1 MSHSVLIVDDHPI
14 VRQGL
19 RSLLS
24 SYETFEI
31 VGEAGTVPEAMDRYR
46 AHRPDVTLVDIRL
59 DGESGLD
66 LLDVLL
72 GEDPSAKVVIV
83 SSFGDDEYI
92 DRSLKAGARGYVL
105 KADSPSVLVA
115 AIETVA
121 NGGQALGPEVAA
133 HVVGRLAGSQ
143 GEPGVLSGDE
153 IEILRMVASGA
164 SNGVIARRLF
174 MSDTSVKRRL
184 RSIFDKLGV
193 DTRTEAAAEAGRRGL
208 L

>member
-19 RSLLS
+19 RSLLA
-24 SYETFEI
+24 SYESFEI
-31 VGEAGTVPEAMDRYR
+31 VGEAGNVLEAMDRYR
-46 AHRPDVTLVDIRL
+46 ASRPDVTLVDIRL
-59 DGESGLD
+59 GNESGLD

-133 HVVGRLAGSQ
+133 HVVGRLAGT
-143 GEPGVLSGDE
+143 GKNPDVLSADE
-153 IEILRMVASGA
+153 VEILRLVATGD

-184 RSIFDKLGV
+184 RTVFDKLGV
-193 DTRTEAAAEAGRRGL
+193 DNRTEAVAEAGRRGL
-208 L
+208 I